1 MDKLKQNPR
10 LLDGGRLYKTTS
22 IMAQQHYR
30 MTLEDVLD
38 QYQCGLI
45 SATALLYYYLKIR
58 LKPGWK
64 VTLHQSEI
72 SQQLGI
78 SKASFY
84 KGISRL
90 KEKKLIDWEAPNG
103 LVVSLGQNGD
113 SLDRSETTLDK
124 SETTLDKSET
134 TLDRSETTLDKSE
147 TTLDRSETTLD
158 RSETVTPSKTADSKA
173 SSGSPN
179 SYQIFFNSLSD
190 YEREKFFYFVR
201 EKIKEFPNPINDL
214 AGWLARK
221 NQAGQY
227 RFNVYYGLFNGCKED
242 NSIKIDWENHPQR
255 DEWIKQIKSGKP
267 RFIAL
272 GGSSEEQPMRKAFAD
287 WAIANNRI

>member
-1 MDKLKQNPR
+1 
-10 LLDGGRLYKTTS
+10 
-22 IMAQQHYR
+22 MAQQHYR
-30 MTLEDVLD
+30 MTLEDVLY

-45 SATALLYYYLKIR
+45 SSTALLYYYLKIR

-64 VTLHQSEI
+64 VSLHQREI

-78 SKASFY
+78 SKAAFY

-103 LVVSLGQNGD
+103 LVVSLGQNRD
-113 SLDRSETTLDK
+113 
-124 SETTLDKSET
+124 
-134 TLDRSETTLDKSE
+134 TLDRSETPLDKME
-147 TTLDRSETTLD
+147 TVLDRSETPLD
-158 RSETVTPSKTADSKA
+158 KMETMTPSKTADSKLCG
-173 SSGSPN
+173 SSPN

-201 EKIKEFPNPINDL
+201 EKIKDFSHPINDL
-214 AGWLARK
+214 EGWLARK
-221 NQAGQY
+221 NEAGQY
-227 RFNVYYGLFNGCKED
+227 RFNVYYALFTDGCKED
-242 NSIKIDWENHPQR
+242 NSIKIDWEKYPQR
-255 DEWIKQIKSGKP
+255 DEWIKQIRSGKP

-272 GGSSEEQPMRKAFAD
+272 GGSPEEQPMRKAFAD